1 MHTEK
6 LKIFDEYAERK
17 GFNDWSDL
25 KSECDENLMTEDEF
39 LIFMFEACDLV
50 QQEQQKRIAENQR
63 KIFYKFFEEGKG
75 DSPEIVV
82 QANSNQ
88 NAYKEAYSHLG
99 PITEDLFYQQLTD
112 QETLMLENNLI
123 K

>member
-6 LKIFDEYAERK
+6 IKIFDEYAQSK
-17 GFNDWSDL
+17 GFSDWSDL

-50 QQEQQKRIAENQR
+50 QKEQQKRIVENQR
-63 KIFYKFFEEGKG
+63 KIFYKFFEEGKENN
-75 DSPEIVV
+75 PELII
-82 QANSNQ
+82 QAYSNK
-88 NAYKEAYSHLG
+88 NAYKEAYSYLG
-99 PITEDLFYQQLTD
+99 PQTESLFYRPLTD
-112 QETLMLENNLI
+112 EETLMLGNNLI

>member
-6 LKIFDEYAERK
+6 IKIFDAYAQSK

-25 KSECDENLMTEDEF
+25 KAECDENLMTEDEF
-39 LIFMFEACDLV
+39 NLFMFESCDLV
-50 QQEQQKRIAENQR
+50 QKQQQLKILENQR

-75 DSPEIVV
+75 NSPEIIV
-82 QANSNQ
+82 QANSND

-99 PITEDLFYQQLTD
+99 PQTEDLFYQQLND
-112 QETLMLENNLI
+112 EETILMDSNI
-123 K
+123 IR